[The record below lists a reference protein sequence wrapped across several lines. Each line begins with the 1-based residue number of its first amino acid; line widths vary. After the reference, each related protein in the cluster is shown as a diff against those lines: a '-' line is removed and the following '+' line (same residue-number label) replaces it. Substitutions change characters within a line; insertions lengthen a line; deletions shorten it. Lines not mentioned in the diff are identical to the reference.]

1 MSGLTLEQLAE
12 RKKGIGGSDASRV
25 MSGDW
30 LSLWREKTG
39 RAEPEDLS
47 GILAVQMGTCTE
59 DLNHRWFERVTGREV
74 LERSMPFVSADY
86 PFMRMNADGIT
97 TTKQGHPAY
106 WDAKHVGRLDE
117 ATVLRYSPQMT
128 HCCTILGLDWWVLS
142 VFIGNG
148 KHEIVEQQIDEMY
161 QASLIARERAFWRHV
176 EADTEPQDEVTPV
189 APPKPQPKRRE
200 INLDLTPAAERPNW
214 SGEFARLARSFAETD
229 GAAKLHAITRKEMA
243 ELVPDDVGLC
253 RLGLVRFKRDGRG
266 TQISLMKGAD
276 DGRG

>member
-12 RKKGIGGSDASRV
+12 RKKGIGGSDAGRV

-30 LSLWREKTG
+30 ASLWREKTG

-117 ATVLRYSPQMT
+117 ATVLRYTPQMT

-148 KHEIVEQQIDEMY
+148 KHEIVEQSIDPLF
-161 QASLIARERAFWRHV
+161 QASLIAISAGAVLRRDRRRGQAARDH
-176 EADTEPQDEVTPV
+176 PQGDGGACAGRCGSRSIWTCPV
-189 APPKPQPKRRE
+189 KAGWQGHAN
-200 INLDLTPAAERPNW
+200 IPNE
-214 SGEFARLARSFAETD
+214 G
-229 GAAKLHAITRKEMA
+229 G
-243 ELVPDDVGLC
+243 
-253 RLGLVRFKRDGRG
+253 
-266 TQISLMKGAD
+266 
-276 DGRG
+276 